1 MSLVKHPLALL
12 LLGAGVVAAYLSASV
27 TAGRVSLLTTVAVM
41 LAAAVV
47 TALLAW
53 LRPAWRSPLAPLLTA
68 TLLVFL
74 AHRLAYPWQLWL
86 RGLPLDPAARYWLVE
101 GPGGGVLGLL
111 PSALLTLAWGWWAF
125 RLSLTEQWGGQLGPN
140 WLAVVYGVGV
150 GVGIALVTVGLALAV
165 GAGQLAWAPNW
176 AGHGVNAVS
185 NWYEEVITRG
195 MLLQVAR
202 RAWGSRVAVVWTG
215 VVFGLTHGLTAQA
228 AFIALTAWAIG
239 WAVLQARTL
248 WAGWVAH
255 QVADLMIDSV
265 LH

>member
-1 MSLVKHPLALL
+1 MSLAKHWSVLP
-12 LLGAGVVAAYLSASV
+12 LLGAGVVAAYLSASLV
-27 TAGRVSLLTTVAVM
+27 VGRVSPLAAGGAM
-41 LAAAVV
+41 LAAALV

-53 LRPAWRSPLAPLLTA
+53 RRPAWRAPLAPLLTA
-68 TLLVFL
+68 TLLAFL

-86 RGLPLDPAARYWLVE
+86 RGLPLDPTARYWLVE

-111 PSALLTLAWGWWAF
+111 PSALLTLAFGGWVF
-125 RLSLTEQWGGQLGPN
+125 RLTLAEQWGGGTAPN
-140 WLAVVYGVGV
+140 RAALVYGVAVGV
-150 GVGIALVTVGLALAV
+150 GVALVTVGLAVAV
-165 GAGQLAWAPNW
+165 GAGRLAWAPNW

-228 AFIALTAWAIG
+228 AFIALTAWALG

-255 QVADLMIDSV
+255 QVADMVVDSV